1 MGKSKKKTITEFEE
15 GSRSL
20 CIFSHDNSFRIWLK
34 NFTENSYF
42 EGFIYHMIAL
52 NSLLL
57 MLDEPILTDDYQ
69 KTTIET
75 MLLIISIIFI
85 MECVAKIMVYG
96 LIIGPKTY
104 LRDNW
109 NVLDFVIVFFTVLT
123 WILEL
128 FDSIDIG
135 FMRGFRALRALRP
148 LRVVSKSEGI
158 KTVVNSLLEAIP
170 ALLNVIMIIIMFL
183 LVFGILGVQL
193 FRGSIATCNN
203 EDPRVIDKKT
213 CLDPPGWFWE
223 DVYNEVDELVG
234 KRRVQAAWEFPFNN
248 YNNVIRSMLTFF
260 EISTLEMWP
269 DIMFNTIDAYKED
282 HVMV

>member
-1 MGKSKKKTITEFEE
+1 MDQSANQNLNKISEMKNGKMVPINHVHLKQFASRAGTVGKSKKKTITEFDE
-15 GSRSL
+15 GSTSL
-20 CIFSHDNSFRIWLK
+20 FVFSHDNSFRIWLK

-57 MLDEPILTDDYQ
+57 MLDEPILKDQYQ
-69 KTTIET
+69 KTTIDT

-85 MECVAKIMVYG
+85 VECVSKIMVYG
-96 LIIGPKTY
+96 LVIGPKTY
-104 LRDNW
+104 LKDNW

-123 WILEL
+123 WILES

-170 ALLNVIMIIIMFL
+170 ALLNVILIIFLFL

-193 FRGSIATCNN
+193 FSGSIATCNN
-203 EDPRVIDKKT
+203 PDPSITDRET
-213 CLDPPGWFWE
+213 CEKAPGWFWVE
-223 DVYNEVDELVG
+223 VLNEVD
-234 KRRVQAAWEFPFNN
+234 Q
-248 YNNVIRSMLTFF
+248 LTGY
-260 EISTLEMWP
+260 ER
-269 DIMFNTIDAYKED
+269 
-282 HVMV
+282 